1 MKPQRYLICGAWL
14 CCAIFGQA
22 QNDSTFLKRITAGDS
37 TKSLLNLDAV
47 YNRPF
52 LQVGK
57 TPVAVGGY
65 VESKVEYL
73 QTDGVSEGYQFQ
85 MQRMTLFVSSSI
97 HRRIKFLSEIEF
109 EEGTKEINIEFASL
123 DLQFNSLF
131 NLRGGILMNPIGAF
145 NQNHDGPKW
154 EFNDR
159 PFSATQML
167 PATFSNVGMGIWGKY
182 AKKNWIFG
190 YEAYLTNGFD
200 DQIINNTENKT
211 FLPASKANPDR
222 FEENFNGLP
231 LFTGKIALRNRK
243 IGEIG
248 LSTMQGIYNKFQED
262 GLVLDEKRAVRVWAI
277 DFNTTLPKLNTF
289 INGEWAWVAVN
300 VPETFTQQY
309 GNRQSGGFI
318 DIVQPVIKRKILGF
332 DNAVLNLACRF
343 EYVDWNIGKFK
354 ETGDKIGDSIWA
366 FVPALSFRPSAQT
379 VLRLNYRYHA
389 QIDILGNPPALTAG
403 FQFGLASYF

>member
-1 MKPQRYLICGAWL
+1 MKAQRYLICGAWL
-14 CCAIFGQA
+14 CCAMFAQA
-22 QNDSTFLKRITAGDS
+22 QTDSTFLKRITGDS
-37 TKSLLNLDAV
+37 SKNLLNLDAV

-123 DLQFNSLF
+123 DLQFNPMF

-159 PFSATQML
+159 PIAATQML
-167 PATFSNVGMGIWGKY
+167 PATFSNVGMGLWGKY
-182 AKKNWIFG
+182 AKRNWIFA
-190 YEAYLTNGFD
+190 YEAYLSNGFD
-200 DQIINNTENKT
+200 EQIINNTENKT
-211 FLPASKANPDR
+211 FLPASKLNPDR
-222 FEENFNGLP
+222 FEENSNGRP

-243 IGEIG
+243 FGEIG
-248 LSTMQGIYNKFQED
+248 LSTMQGIYNKFVDD
-262 GLVLDEKRAVRVWAI
+262 GLILDEKRTVRVWAV
-277 DFNTTLPKLNTF
+277 DFNTTINKWNTF
-289 INGEWAWVAVN
+289 INGEWAWVAVD

-318 DIVQPVIKRKILGF
+318 DIVQPIVKRKIFGF
-332 DNAVLNLACRF
+332 DNAVVNLACRLEF
-343 EYVDWNIGKFK
+343 VDWNIGTFK
-354 ETGDKIGDSIWA
+354 ETGDPIGDKIWA
-366 FVPALSFRPSAQT
+366 IVPAFSFRPSAQT
-379 VLRLNYRYHA
+379 VLRLNYRHHA
-389 QIDILGNPPALTAG
+389 QTDILGNPAALTGG

>member
-1 MKPQRYLICGAWL
+1 MKPQLYLIWGAWL
-14 CCAIFGQA
+14 CCATFVQA
-22 QNDSTFLKRITAGDS
+22 QNDTTFLKRITGDS
-37 TKSLLNLDAV
+37 SKNLLNLDAV

-73 QTDGVSEGYQFQ
+73 QTDGISEGYQFQ

-123 DLQFNSLF
+123 DLQFNSMF

-159 PFSATQML
+159 PIAATQML
-167 PATFSNVGMGIWGKY
+167 PATFSNVGMGLWGKY
-182 AKKNWIFG
+182 AKRNWIFA
-190 YEAYLTNGFD
+190 YEVYLSNGFD

-211 FLPASKANPDR
+211 FLPASKLNPDR
-222 FEENFNGLP
+222 FEENFNGRP

-243 IGEIG
+243 FGEVG
-248 LSTMQGIYNKFQED
+248 LSTMQGIYNKFVDD
-262 GLVLDEKRAVRVWAI
+262 GLILDEKRAVRVWAV
-277 DFNTTLPKLNTF
+277 DFNTMINKWNTF
-289 INGEWAWVAVN
+289 ITGEWAWVAVD

-318 DIVQPVIKRKILGF
+318 DVVQPIIKRKIFGF
-332 DNAVLNLACRF
+332 DNAVVNLACRL
-343 EYVDWNIGKFK
+343 EYVDWNIGTFS
-354 ETGDKIGDSIWA
+354 ETGDPIGDKVWA
-366 FVPALSFRPSAQT
+366 IVPALSFRPSAQT

-389 QIDILGNPPALTAG
+389 QTDIFNNPPALTGG